1 MQVEQMEQY
10 LKWRG
15 GIARGCVR
23 NYKHRCEWRTEL
35 GITGRELERWTGA
48 RLGRPLEA
56 WMQILGFVLSVCNSE
71 LFKAF
76 SSVQSLSRVR
86 LFVTP

>member
-48 RLGRPLEA
+48 RPHGPCG
-56 WMQILGFVLSVCNSE
+56 WQ
-71 LFKAF
+71 
-76 SSVQSLSRVR
+76 RVGI
-86 LFVTP
+86 LFVVWWELQEELSKLGTSSALN